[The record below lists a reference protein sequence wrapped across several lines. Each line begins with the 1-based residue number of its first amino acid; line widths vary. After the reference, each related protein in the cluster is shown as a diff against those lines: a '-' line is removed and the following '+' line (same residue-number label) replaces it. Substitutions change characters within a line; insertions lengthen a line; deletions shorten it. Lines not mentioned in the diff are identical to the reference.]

1 MPLWGNNFDYISGD
15 IHTLTQTP
23 DKVGIN
29 LEYIL
34 LNDTVDVLNLKD
46 KEFDAKTSNAIGDL
60 SGEKIG
66 LTYGFNDTLMMR
78 YNLSRQNLEYNNNK
92 MNNTKNEFF
101 VRKNFLQNDK
111 KNFSGISLDVGAI
124 SNQLGNY
131 YISNIDD
138 INEVSKRYYVDKSY
152 KLQKSNGNLYA
163 VSENSSTALSY
174 QPWVGIEDTNDM
186 NFYFRAIT
194 GLNTENDMIDIFL
207 GVKKTKISNKLV
219 ANKELVDVAKSHNI
233 EIEKDLSRSEI
244 NYFAG
249 FSGRHQWDFL
259 GIEYL
264 YKYDRFQ
271 RDSGLDYVN
280 FNHTVDITF
289 DWQLEENL
297 FLYMGGRAMYR
308 QLNGEIPYLYNQY
321 SQTTYDHEYGYSK
334 FGLIYNF

>member
-1 MPLWGNNFDYISGD
+1 MPLLGNNFDYKSGD

-23 DKVGIN
+23 DKFGIN
-29 LEYIL
+29 LQYIL
-34 LNDTVDVLNLKD
+34 LNDTVDVLDLKD
-46 KEFDAKTSNAIGDL
+46 KEFDAKTSNAIGDM

-66 LTYGFNDTLMMR
+66 LTYGFNDTLMMG
-78 YNLSRQNLEYNNNK
+78 YNISRQNLEYNNNK
-92 MNNTKNEFF
+92 INNTKNEFF

-111 KNFSGISLDVGAI
+111 KNFSGISLDLGAI

-152 KLQKSNGNLYA
+152 KLEKSNGDLYA
-163 VSENSSTALSY
+163 VSGNSSTALSY

-194 GLNTENDMIDIFL
+194 GLNTKNDMIDVFL

-219 ANKELVDVAKSHNI
+219 ANKELVDVAKSHGI
-233 EIEKDLSRSEI
+233 GIEKDLSRSEI

-249 FSGRHQWDFL
+249 LSGRHEWNL
-259 GIEYL
+259 VGIEYL
-264 YKYDRFQ
+264 YQYDRFQ

-289 DWQLEENL
+289 DWKVQENL
-297 FLYMGGRAMYR
+297 LFYMGGRAMYR